1 MNIGLYFEKWWA
13 STNNANYFSPGEASF
28 HFKHVALE
36 AFAEG
41 YLLDRDLRD
50 QEPLALSPCSRCGR
64 TTLNAE
70 CPNHIV
76 PGVNTFL
83 SPRNTDAAQGETN
96 TSLRERI
103 RDEVRGIMPPMLV
116 DEKGF
121 VKLSN
126 VDVERIAKA
135 TVDHMYEIK
144 ALAATQRLQEQNR
157 QAREYR
163 DAVAVGRPSFAVVEA
178 LKKAASDR
186 VDVALRESENT
197 IANILKIHGY
207 GAYDHVI
214 KFEFVISALKNLV
227 AAIKIL
233 KERI

>member
-1 MNIGLYFEKWWA
+1 MNIGLHFEKWWA
-13 STNNANYFSPGEASF
+13 STNNATYFSPNSPSAYIL
-28 HFKHVALE
+28 KQATLE
-36 AFAEG
+36 AFAAG
-41 YLLDRDLRD
+41 YLLNRN
-50 QEPLALSPCSRCGR
+50 QEM
-64 TTLNAE
+64 
-70 CPNHIV
+70 I
-76 PGVNTFL
+76 
-83 SPRNTDAAQGETN
+83 
-96 TSLRERI
+96 LRERI
-103 RDEVRGIMPPMLV
+103 QDEVRGIMPPMLV

-163 DAVAVGRPSFAVVEA
+163 DAVALVRPPFAVVEA